1 MTLRGKFNG
10 AKIHTEAWADEQLT
24 VYSKQYTVRG
34 VEVERG
40 TVRDKS
46 MKFAVRIVKLSKY
59 LNEQKHEYVIAKQV
73 LRSGTSIGANIAEA
87 QQGVSRKSFAAKMS
101 IALSE
106 AAETKY
112 WLELLMRTEYLTTG
126 EYESI
131 VEDCKELERM
141 LTSIVKTAQKGEQ

>member
-1 MTLRGKFNG
+1 M
-10 AKIHTEAWADEQLT
+10 
-24 VYSKQYTVRG
+24 
-34 VEVERG
+34 ERG

-46 MKFAVRIVKLSKY
+46 MKFAVRIVRLSKY

-87 QQGVSRKSFAAKMS
+87 QQGVTRKSFAAKMS

-106 AAETKY
+106 AAETEY
-112 WLELLMRTEYLTTG
+112 WLELLMRTEYLTKD

-141 LTSIVKTAQKGEQ
+141 LTSIVKTTQKGEQ